1 MEALL
6 KKWKERA
13 ESDYSDNRSFLF
25 SLKNDSSIDNKVKAI
40 HEEVFGKADCLAC
53 ANCCK
58 TTPAIVERGDI
69 KRIAKFL
76 GIPPKTF
83 IRKYVLEDFGGQ
95 FVIQK
100 VPCTF
105 LKSDNTCSIY
115 EVRPKA
121 CREYPHT
128 NQENFF
134 RRGKLNAKN
143 TLVCPAAYA
152 IVERLK
158 TSLNNAL

>member
-1 MEALL
+1 MLE
-6 KKWKERA
+6 KWKENA
-13 ESDYSDNRSFLF
+13 ESDYSENRSFLHT
-25 SLKNDSSIDNKVKAI
+25 LKNNPNVDALSKAA
-40 HEEVFGKADCLAC
+40 HQEVFAKADCLAC

-58 TTPAIVERGDI
+58 TTPAIVERSDI

-76 GIPPKTF
+76 GIPPKVF
-83 IRKYVLEDFGGQ
+83 SRKYLLEDFGGEMVVQ
-95 FVIQK
+95 R

-105 LKSDNTCSIY
+105 LNEDNTCQIY

-128 NQENFF
+128 DQTHFH
-134 RRGKLNAKN
+134 RRAKMNAKN

-158 TSLNNAL
+158 AVTKY